1 MTSPVE
7 VLITLP
13 LSDELV
19 SRLRSISNRLK
30 ITCMNLRKAE
40 DIPDE
45 VWARSEILYTNR
57 ILPAHDQAPRLRWIQ
72 FHYAGIDRY
81 IDAPIFKNPNLTIT
95 TLSGTS
101 ASQVAEYAVM
111 MCLALGH
118 NLPKLATHQMRA
130 EWPNDRWDRFSPQEL
145 RGSTVGIVGY
155 GSIGRQIA
163 RLLYEFGVTIL
174 ATRRDAM
181 RTEDDGYIPEGQ
193 GDPAGDFVQ
202 RLYPGEA
209 LRSML
214 KECDFVVITV
224 PLTPNTRG
232 CFGAAE
238 LDAMK
243 PTAFL
248 VNTARGEIVDQLAL
262 LEALRNHKIAGAAL
276 DVFTE
281 EPLPP
286 DDPLW
291 KLPNVLITP
300 HISGVT
306 VHYDERAVDL
316 FSENL
321 DRYLA
326 GLPLFNRFDPEQGY

>member
-1 MTSPVE
+1 MTPPVE
-7 VLITLP
+7 VLITLS
-13 LSDELV
+13 LSGELI
-19 SRLRSISNRLK
+19 SRLRSVSNRLK
-30 ITCMNLRKAE
+30 ITCINPRKAE

-45 VWARSEILYTNR
+45 VWTRSEILYTNR
-57 ILPAHDQAPRLRWIQ
+57 ILPAPDQAPRLRWIQ
-72 FHYAGIDRY
+72 FHYAGIDRFV
-81 IDAPIFKNPNLTIT
+81 DAPIFKNPNLVIT

-111 MCLALGH
+111 MLLALGH
-118 NLPKLATHQMRA
+118 SLPNLAAYQMRA
-130 EWPNDRWDRFSPQEL
+130 EWPSDRWDRFSPQEL

-163 RLLYEFGVTIL
+163 RLLNEFGATVL
-174 ATRRDAM
+174 ATKRDAM
-181 RTEDDGYIPEGQ
+181 HTEDNGYIPEGQ
-193 GDPAGDFVQ
+193 GDPGGDFVQ

-209 LRSML
+209 LCSML

-224 PLTPNTRG
+224 PLTPHTRG
-232 CFGAAE
+232 CFGSAE
-238 LDAMK
+238 LDSMK

-248 VNTARGEIVDQLAL
+248 VNTARGEIVDQIAL
-262 LEALRNHKIAGAAL
+262 LEALRDHKIAGAAL
-276 DVFTE
+276 DVFAE

-286 DDPLW
+286 DNPLW

-321 DRYLA
+321 NRYLA
-326 GLPLFNRFDPEQGY
+326 GLPLFNRFTPEQGY

>member
-1 MTSPVE
+1 MTSPIE

-13 LSDELV
+13 FSDELV
-19 SRLRSISNRLK
+19 TRLRNVSDRLK
-30 ITCMNLRKAE
+30 ITCINPRKAE
-40 DIPDE
+40 DIPED
-45 VWARSEILYTNR
+45 VWRRSEILYTHR
-57 ILPAHDQAPRLRWIQ
+57 ILPAPEQAPHLRWIQ

-81 IDAPIFKNPNLTIT
+81 VDDPIFKNPNLIIT

-101 ASQVAEYAVM
+101 ASQMAEYAVM

-118 NLPKLATHQMRA
+118 RLPNLTAYQMRA
-130 EWPNDRWDRFSPQEL
+130 EWPSDRWDRFSPQEL

-155 GSIGRQIA
+155 GSIGRQVA
-163 RLLYEFGVTIL
+163 RLLCEFGATVL
-174 ATRRDAM
+174 ATKRDAM
-181 RTEDDGYIPEGQ
+181 HTEDNGYIPEGQ
-193 GDPAGDFVQ
+193 GDPGGDFVQ

-224 PLTPNTRG
+224 PLTPNTHG
-232 CFGAAE
+232 CFGAPE

-243 PTAFL
+243 PTALL

-281 EPLPP
+281 EPLPT

-306 VHYDERAVDL
+306 VHYDERAIDL

-321 DRYLA
+321 TRYLA
-326 GLPLFNRFDPEQGY
+326 GLPLFNRFNSEQGY

>member
-30 ITCMNLRKAE
+30 ITCMNPRKAE

-57 ILPAHDQAPRLRWIQ
+57 ILPAPDQAPRLRWIQ

-81 IDAPIFKNPNLTIT
+81 VDASIFKNPNLIIT

-118 NLPKLATHQMRA
+118 SLPKLAAHQMRA

-163 RLLYEFGVTIL
+163 RLLYEFGATIL

-181 RTEDDGYIPEGQ
+181 HTEDDGYIPEGQ

-214 KECDFVVITV
+214 KDCDFVVITV

-248 VNTARGEIVDQLAL
+248 VNTARGEIIDQLAL

-291 KLPNVLITP
+291 KLPNIIITP

-326 GLPLFNRFDPEQGY
+326 GLPLFNRFDPERGY